1 MGNSSQVQ
9 KYSSSP
15 LPPAERGK
23 AQFKIPHEWTD
34 GKAGIPSNI
43 PPHTD
48 FTLKIH
54 RIETKQQEKSRET
67 QIQVEV
73 GLHINH
79 NQEPREKMKTQK
91 LSDQELL
98 NIIIGTV
105 KGPTKQLESPPD
117 QQDQCQQATQLHSES
132 FLDQGQYT
140 KQKT

>member
-1 MGNSSQVQ
+1 M
-9 KYSSSP
+9 
-15 LPPAERGK
+15 
-23 AQFKIPHEWTD
+23 D

-48 FTLKIH
+48 FTFQIH
-54 RIETKQQEKSRET
+54 RIETKKQEENRKA
-67 QIQVEV
+67 QIQAET
-73 GLHINH
+73 GLHTHH
-79 NQEPREKMKTQK
+79 NQEPREKMMTQK

-98 NIIIGTV
+98 NIIVGAV